1 MKGRIGAKEIWASVL
16 VSLIGRLVFLDPVT
30 FVSQPGQSAWMM
42 PLIALPIGLFM
53 LLLAKK
59 LSAYGDPAACAQR
72 VLGTGLGRAVIVL
85 WGVWLTLLMAISV
98 GKMISVTRY
107 YFFPLT
113 DISQTAL
120 LYVVPM
126 CLIAFGGAVCI
137 ARSARLVWCIPFVAL
152 LVLVGANLPNMD
164 WSNVSPVMGAGLWP
178 TVRAG
183 LMFSTAFW
191 TVLCVWFW
199 SHETHMQ
206 KPTVRASCWA
216 LVFSS
221 VLLLSLIHI

>member
-1 MKGRIGAKEIWASVL
+1 
-16 VSLIGRLVFLDPVT
+16 
-30 FVSQPGQSAWMM
+30 
-42 PLIALPIGLFM
+42 
-53 LLLAKK
+53 
-59 LSAYGDPAACAQR
+59 
-72 VLGTGLGRAVIVL
+72 
-85 WGVWLTLLMAISV
+85 MAISV

-113 DISQTAL
+113 NISQTAL

-152 LVLVGANLPNMD
+152 LVLVAANLPNMD

-183 LMFSTAFW
+183 ADVFHC
-191 TVLCVWFW
+191 VLDGA
-199 SHETHMQ
+199 
-206 KPTVRASCWA
+206 VRM
-216 LVFSS
+216 
-221 VLLLSLIHI
+221 VLEP

>member
-30 FVSQPGQSAWMM
+30 FVNQPGQSAWMM

-59 LSAYGDPAACAQR
+59 LSAYGGPVACAQR
-72 VLGTGLGRAVIVL
+72 VLGAGLGRAVIVL
-85 WGVWLTLLMAISV
+85 WAVWLTLLMAISV

-113 DISQTAL
+113 NISQTAL

-152 LVLVGANLPNMD
+152 LVLVAANLPNMD

-206 KPTVRASCWA
+206 KPTVRASAGHWCSA
-216 LVFSS
+216 RCCSAPSCFV
-221 VLLLSLIHI
+221 